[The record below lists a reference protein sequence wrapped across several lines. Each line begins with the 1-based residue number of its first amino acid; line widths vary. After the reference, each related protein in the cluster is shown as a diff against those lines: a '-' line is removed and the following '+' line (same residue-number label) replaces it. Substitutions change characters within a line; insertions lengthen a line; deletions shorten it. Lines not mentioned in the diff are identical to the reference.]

1 MNNFLIAMRRATSL
15 TRSFNLAEATRVIQD
30 ALASRPISGAHA
42 LTEPDISDAA
52 RAHHSKPFQID
63 PNAEI
68 IEPETPQAAG
78 ATNPLDGVGFN
89 RLRKPL
95 GETLSILREGRGG
108 SGAFASVPG
117 LGLHEPTKPELS
129 AAVPSGARFLARSY
143 ACAAGIRSYKLYI
156 PASKQG
162 QPLGLVVM
170 LHGCKQDPG
179 DFATGTGMNAV
190 AEAHGLL
197 VAYPHQTGSD
207 NASSCWNWFRPSDQT
222 RGAGEP
228 SIIAGIT
235 AEIMAE
241 FHLDRSRVFVAG
253 LSAGGAMAAVM
264 SETYPDLYSAV
275 GIHSG
280 LACGSANDVM
290 SAFSVMRGDAPV
302 ISDPKPR
309 YRSTPEVRT
318 IVFQGGADR
327 TVHPSNAERIVAAAI
342 PPEPTRTIQ
351 THTGRS
357 PGKRAYT
364 RKIVTNAQGLPAL
377 EYWLVEG
384 AGHAWFGG
392 DARGSYTDQRG
403 PDATNEMVRFFL
415 EPGNASHENVAA
427 E

>member
-1 MNNFLIAMRRATSL
+1 
-15 TRSFNLAEATRVIQD
+15 
-30 ALASRPISGAHA
+30 
-42 LTEPDISDAA
+42 
-52 RAHHSKPFQID
+52 
-63 PNAEI
+63 
-68 IEPETPQAAG
+68 
-78 ATNPLDGVGFN
+78 
-89 RLRKPL
+89 
-95 GETLSILREGRGG
+95 
-108 SGAFASVPG
+108 
-117 LGLHEPTKPELS
+117 
-129 AAVPSGARFLARSY
+129 
-143 ACAAGIRSYKLYI
+143 
-156 PASKQG
+156 
-162 QPLGLVVM
+162 
-170 LHGCKQDPG
+170 
-179 DFATGTGMNAV
+179 
-190 AEAHGLL
+190 
-197 VAYPHQTGSD
+197 
-207 NASSCWNWFRPSDQT
+207 
-222 RGAGEP
+222 
-228 SIIAGIT
+228 
-235 AEIMAE
+235 
-241 FHLDRSRVFVAG
+241 
-253 LSAGGAMAAVM
+253 MAAVM

-290 SAFSVMRGDAPV
+290 SAFSVMRGDAPLK
-302 ISDPKPR
+302 SDPKPR
-309 YRSTPEVRT
+309 NRSTPEVRT

-327 TVHPSNAERIVAAAI
+327 TVHPLNAERIVAAAI